1 MKKILLCT
9 FMLCCCI
16 SSMFADRWT
25 DENGVEWE
33 FWTNGNEATI
43 TLARNFGTEVSVP
56 EKIIGVAA
64 YPDEN
69 GNPFTQEFTVT
80 SIGDGSGVFSEGKE
94 NLTKVILPST
104 IKTIGNWAF
113 NECSALKSVDLS
125 ACTKIGDYAFN
136 SCSSLT
142 SAGDLSNCI
151 SIGGS
156 AFYSCSKLTSIDLS
170 ACTKIG
176 DYAFHGC
183 STLTSVGDLSA
194 CTSIGNAAFQNC
206 SALTS
211 VDLSNCESLGN
222 QAFDVCKNLTSIGSL
237 SKCKKM
243 GEYAFAV
250 CEKLEEVGDL
260 SNCTSMGIGVFA
272 LCYSLKSVD
281 VSHLT
286 SIKNRMFDECH
297 SLTSVGNLKNCTSIG
312 EEAFSECY
320 SLTSVGDLSAC
331 KTIENYAFD
340 KCISLTT
347 IGDLSVCT
355 AIGECAFMSCGN
367 ITSIGNL
374 PNLKTIGRAAF
385 SCSDF
390 WNKQIESNQTVMPS
404 LETIGDIPLC
414 EYIGGGAFSGNSA
427 LTTIGDLSSCT
438 TIDGGAFSYCSSLS
452 TIGDLSA
459 CISIGSDA
467 FSGCSSLTTIEDLS
481 ACISI
486 GDNAFM
492 SCTSLINMD
501 LQNCTTIGTG
511 AFYGCTSLAN
521 IGNLLNCVN
530 IEKCAFYNCV
540 SLSCVGNLPKCQIIG
555 ENAFANSNY
564 LEGDQTTSSLKTIG
578 DLSACISIEKGA
590 FMGCSSLQSIGG
602 LPECKSL
609 GDDVFSGCTSLQ
621 SIGELPKC
629 ISIGDGTFNGCSSL
643 KEIDLRMC
651 TTISNNAFSYCE
663 ALTKVGDLSKCISI
677 GDNAFQ
683 NCVSLNEIGDLTAC
697 ESIGSSAFAACSSLK
712 SIGNLSA
719 CKHIGNLAFAYK
731 PMWLGGTYPPMS
743 LSTIGDLS
751 SCESI
756 GDNAFLG
763 CNDLKYIVLPST
775 PPTLGKHNPLGDFL
789 MLRVPEQN
797 IPVYQSTDVWKE
809 PAIANRIIT
818 ISDNIDYNV
827 TNTAQSSTPGLS
839 KVIEDEDMLKV
850 VTLKVSG
857 TINSLDIIVMNN
869 WMPNLRWL
877 DLTDATIEECDHEY
891 YSGFKTQDN
900 VVGQRMFYEQDEYVS
915 IKLPKNIQ
923 MIDKDAFLG
932 CENLNSVTLYEGI
945 RQIGDNAFCNCNSIK
960 KIQIP
965 KGCKTIAGH
974 AFAHCGYLEEVII
987 GEGCEYIENS
997 AFFMCNLKNI
1007 AFPSSLQYIGSS
1019 AFSYNSNLTKISLP
1033 NQLRYIGWG
1042 AFSCCQNLVEL
1053 KIPSS
1058 VMTIDNEAF
1067 NDCDKLNKVYT
1078 YTLEPTSIIQETF
1091 STYPTATL
1099 YVPTTSRD
1107 IYRINTEWSQFLKI
1121 EEFDEEYEYFYIN
1134 KDYVLD
1140 DQTGVVGGKPDGDLN
1155 PGSGFI
1161 QEGTED
1167 QEMGDIH
1174 IKDDGNSSGSIIGD
1188 GNINAENLFFDMT
1201 IEGGRWYFFCFPFKV
1216 YLSDITCPGLH
1227 VWRKYDGAK
1236 RAEKGEGGW
1245 VDLDADEDH
1254 LKKGYG
1260 YIFQASQSGTL
1271 TLKVTKEQFG
1281 KFENADHHH
1290 AVEEHPAQDE
1300 NNASWNFMGNP
1311 HTSYYGIGE
1320 MGYDAPITI
1329 WTGTTYEAV
1338 RPGDDDYYLK
1348 PFQAFFVQKPE
1359 GTAEIAFDG
1368 DSRMTYLQSEQ
1379 AQKEAKV
1386 RRMARGINP
1395 DRLLVNLTLSDGTH
1409 TDKTRVVFNDKQS
1422 IGYEMACDAAKFMS
1436 TEGTPQ
1442 LYTLDNKHIRYA
1454 INERPNGDVTMGY
1467 SVSKEGT
1474 YTISVARMDK
1484 PMVLRD
1490 LEMGITFD
1498 LSNGDYTFTSKAG
1511 TNEKRFVLSANKG
1524 ETGIADIM
1532 KETGVNIMAVEG
1544 GIHISGLN
1552 GQTVYIYDLSG
1563 AAIATQTTDGTAAVK
1578 AGTYVIKV
1586 DNLST
1591 KLLVK

>member
-16 SSMFADRWT
+16 SSLFAQMWT
-25 DENGVEWE
+25 DENGVGWD
-33 FWTNGNEATI
+33 FLTNGNEATI

-56 EKIIGVAA
+56 EKVIGVAA

-69 GNPFTQEFTVT
+69 GNPFTQEYTVT
-80 SIGDGSGVFSEGKE
+80 SIGDGSSVFSEGKE

-104 IKTIGNWAF
+104 IKTIGAWVFAN
-113 NECSALKSVDLS
+113 CPALTSVENLS
-125 ACTKIGDYAFN
+125 NCTSIGDYAFN
-136 SCSSLT
+136 SCSALT
-142 SAGDLSNCI
+142 SVDLSN
-151 SIGGS
+151 
-156 AFYSCSKLTSIDLS
+156 
-170 ACTKIG
+170 
-176 DYAFHGC
+176 
-183 STLTSVGDLSA
+183 

-237 SKCKKM
+237 SKCKTM
-243 GEYAFAV
+243 GDYAFAV

-272 LCYSLKSVD
+272 LCSSLKSVD

-286 SIKNRMFDECH
+286 SIKERMFDGC
-297 SLTSVGNLKNCTSIG
+297 SALTSVGNLTKCTSIG
-312 EEAFSECY
+312 DQAFQNCSA
-320 SLTSVGDLSAC
+320 LTSVGDLSAC
-331 KTIENYAFD
+331 ASIGDYAF
-340 KCISLTT
+340 
-347 IGDLSVCT
+347 
-355 AIGECAFMSCGN
+355 
-367 ITSIGNL
+367 
-374 PNLKTIGRAAF
+374 PN
-385 SCSDF
+385 
-390 WNKQIESNQTVMPS
+390 
-404 LETIGDIPLC
+404 
-414 EYIGGGAFSGNSA
+414 
-427 LTTIGDLSSCT
+427 
-438 TIDGGAFSYCSSLS
+438 CSSLTS
-452 TIGDLSA
+452 IGDLSA
-459 CISIGSDA
+459 CTSIGDYA
-467 FSGCSSLTTIEDLS
+467 FEYCSSLTS
-481 ACISI
+481 
-486 GDNAFM
+486 
-492 SCTSLINMD
+492 
-501 LQNCTTIGTG
+501 
-511 AFYGCTSLAN
+511 
-521 IGNLLNCVN
+521 
-530 IEKCAFYNCV
+530 
-540 SLSCVGNLPKCQIIG
+540 
-555 ENAFANSNY
+555 
-564 LEGDQTTSSLKTIG
+564 IG
-578 DLSACISIEKGA
+578 DLSACTSIGDYA
-590 FMGCSSLQSIGG
+590 FEYCSSLTSIDLSNCTSIGNHAFFNCFALTDIDLSACTSIGDYAFGTYIMTEQDKGMSISSIGG
-602 LPECKSL
+602 LTACTTI
-609 GDDVFSGCTSLQ
+609 GNGAFSGCKALTAIPNLSHCTSIGNSVFSRCTSLKSINLTGYTDIPSGMFYKCTSLESVDGLSTCT
-621 SIGELPKC
+621 SIG
-629 ISIGDGTFNGCSSL
+629 S
-643 KEIDLRMC
+643 
-651 TTISNNAFSYCE
+651 NAFSYCSF
-663 ALTKVGDLSKCISI
+663 LTSVPDLPECETI
-677 GDNAFQ
+677 GDQAFY
-683 NCVSLNEIGDLTAC
+683 N
-697 ESIGSSAFAACSSLK
+697 CSSLK
-712 SIGNLSA
+712 TVGALPKCKTIGSE
-719 CKHIGNLAFAYK
+719 AFACVGYDD
-731 PMWLGGTYPPMS
+731 WINGNYQRIECESS
-743 LSTIGDLS
+743 LTSIGDLS
-751 SCESI
+751 ACTFI
-756 GDNAFLG
+756 GNFAFGG
-763 CNDLKYIVLPST
+763 CNVLKSITLPAV
-775 PPTLGKHNPLGDFL
+775 PPTLGNETAVGIYTLI
-789 MLRVPEQN
+789 RVPEQEVATYKAAN
-797 IPVYQSTDVWKE
+797 IWSDPTIV
-809 PAIANRIIT
+809 NRIVSST
-818 ISDNIDYNV
+818 GPIDYVV
-827 TNTAQSSTPGLS
+827 TNTALNTGTPGLA
-839 KVIEDEDMLKV
+839 KEIADEDMLKV

-857 TINSLDIIVMNN
+857 TINSYDIIVMNN

-877 DLTDATIEECDHEY
+877 DLTDATIEDCNYEY
-891 YSGFKTQDN
+891 YTGYTTSDN
-900 VVGQRMFYEQDEYVS
+900 VVGSHMFYDQDEYVS
-915 IKLPKNIQ
+915 IKLPKNTKWI
-923 MIDKDAFLG
+923 
-932 CENLNSVTLYEGI
+932 S
-945 RQIGDNAFCNCNSIK
+945 DNAFCQCDNLKEVVMYEGITMIGSDAFSRCHALPQISI
-960 KIQIP
+960 P
-965 KGCKTIAGH
+965 AGCKTIEWN
-974 AFAHCGYLEEVII
+974 AFYYCTTLKQVII
-987 GEGCEYIENS
+987 GEGCENIQREAFS
-997 AFFMCNLKNI
+997 ACGQLKTI
-1007 AFPSSLQYIGSS
+1007 AFPTTLKRIEEY
-1019 AFSYNSNLTKISLP
+1019 AFSGCSSLTKISLP
-1033 NQLRYIGWG
+1033 KQLNSIGNG
-1042 AFSCCQNLVEL
+1042 AFSNCSNLEEL
-1053 KIPSS
+1053 RIPSS
-1058 VMTIDNEAF
+1058 VMNIGNYAF
-1067 NDCDKLNKVYT
+1067 SSCYNLKDVYT
-1078 YTLEPTSIIQETF
+1078 YTIEPTSIIQETF
-1091 STYPTATL
+1091 SNYQATTL
-1099 YVPTTSRD
+1099 HVPYTSRA
-1107 IYRINTEWSQFLKI
+1107 IYRINTEWSQFLNSG
-1121 EEFDEEYEYFYIN
+1121 EFDIIKEPYEYFYIN
-1134 KDYVLD
+1134 KDFMLD
-1140 DQTGVVGGKPDGDLN
+1140 DQTGVIEGKPDGDFN

-1174 IKDDGNSSGSIIGD
+1174 IKDDGNTSGSIIGD
-1188 GNINAENLFFDMT
+1188 GNINADNLFFDMT

-1271 TLKVTKEQFG
+1271 TLKVTKAQFG

-1348 PFQAFFVQKPE
+1348 PFQAFFVQKPV
-1359 GTAEIAFDG
+1359 GTDEIAFDG

-1379 AQKEAKV
+1379 AQKEAKA

-1422 IGYEMACDAAKFMS
+1422 MGYEMACDAAKFMS

-1511 TNEKRFVLSANKG
+1511 TNEKRFVLSANQG

>member
-1 MKKILLCT
+1 MKRILLCT

-16 SSMFADRWT
+16 SSLFAQMGTWT
-25 DENGVEWE
+25 DENGVGWE
-33 FWTNGNEATI
+33 FQAYSHGEATI
-43 TLARNFGTEVSVP
+43 TRAYNFGTEVVVP
-56 EKIIGVAA
+56 GKVTMEW
-64 YPDEN
+64 PDAN
-69 GNPFTQEFTVT
+69 VGSITQEYTVT
-80 SIGDGSGVFSEGKE
+80 GLESQVFWEGRE

-104 IKTIGNWAF
+104 IKTIGNRAF

-125 ACTKIGDYAFN
+125 ACTTIGYEAFY
-136 SCSSLT
+136 CCTALT
-142 SAGDLSNCI
+142 SVGDLSACT
-151 SIGGS
+151 SIGAGAFNHCS
-156 AFYSCSKLTSIDLS
+156 ALTSVDLS

-176 DYAFHGC
+176 DYTFNSC
-183 STLTSVGDLSA
+183 SALTSVGDLSN
-194 CTSIGNAAFQNC
+194 CSSIGNAAFQNC

-222 QAFDVCKNLTSIGSL
+222 QAFDVCRNLTSIGSL
-237 SKCKKM
+237 SNCKTM
-243 GEYAFAV
+243 GDYALAV

-260 SNCTSMGIGVFA
+260 SNCTSMGIGIFA
-272 LCYSLKSVD
+272 ECFSLKSVD

-286 SIKNRMFDECH
+286 SINERMFDGC
-297 SLTSVGNLKNCTSIG
+297 SALISVGNLTKCTSIDKQ
-312 EEAFSECY
+312 AFQDCSALKSIPDLPEC
-320 SLTSVGDLSAC
+320 
-331 KTIENYAFD
+331 
-340 KCISLTT
+340 
-347 IGDLSVCT
+347 
-355 AIGECAFMSCGN
+355 
-367 ITSIGNL
+367 
-374 PNLKTIGRAAF
+374 
-385 SCSDF
+385 
-390 WNKQIESNQTVMPS
+390 
-404 LETIGDIPLC
+404 ETIGDQ
-414 EYIGGGAFSGNSA
+414 AFYN
-427 LTTIGDLSSCT
+427 
-438 TIDGGAFSYCSSLS
+438 CSSLTTVGALPKCKTIGS
-452 TIGDLSA
+452 QAFACFDYEEWIDGIYHRNENRSSLTSIGDLSA
-459 CISIGSDA
+459 CTSIGNDA
-467 FSGCSSLTTIEDLS
+467 F
-481 ACISI
+481 A
-486 GDNAFM
+486 
-492 SCTSLINMD
+492 SC
-501 LQNCTTIGTG
+501 
-511 AFYGCTSLAN
+511 
-521 IGNLLNCVN
+521 
-530 IEKCAFYNCV
+530 
-540 SLSCVGNLPKCQIIG
+540 
-555 ENAFANSNY
+555 
-564 LEGDQTTSSLKTIG
+564 
-578 DLSACISIEKGA
+578 
-590 FMGCSSLQSIGG
+590 
-602 LPECKSL
+602 
-609 GDDVFSGCTSLQ
+609 DV
-621 SIGELPKC
+621 
-629 ISIGDGTFNGCSSL
+629 
-643 KEIDLRMC
+643 
-651 TTISNNAFSYCE
+651 
-663 ALTKVGDLSKCISI
+663 
-677 GDNAFQ
+677 
-683 NCVSLNEIGDLTAC
+683 
-697 ESIGSSAFAACSSLK
+697 LK
-712 SIGNLSA
+712 SI
-719 CKHIGNLAFAYK
+719 
-731 PMWLGGTYPPMS
+731 T
-743 LSTIGDLS
+743 
-751 SCESI
+751 
-756 GDNAFLG
+756 
-763 CNDLKYIVLPST
+763 LPSA
-775 PPTLGKHNPLGDFL
+775 PPTLMNTNSVGTYILI
-789 MLRVPEQN
+789 RVPEQDIATYKAAN
-797 IPVYQSTDVWKE
+797 IWSDPIIK
-809 PAIANRIIT
+809 NRII
-818 ISDNIDYNV
+818 SSNGSIDYVV
-827 TNTAQSSTPGLS
+827 TNTALNTGTPGLA
-839 KVIEDEDMLKV
+839 KEIADEDMLKV

-857 TINSLDIIVMNN
+857 TINSYDIIAMNN

-877 DLTDATIEECDHEY
+877 DLTDATIEACDYEY
-891 YSGFKTQDN
+891 YTGEKTTDN
-900 VVGQRMFYEQDEYVS
+900 VIGNCMFKDQDEYVS
-915 IKLPKNIQ
+915 IKLPKNVVNIGNE
-923 MIDKDAFLG
+923 AFFRCSNLKEVVMHKGVTSIGENTFGGCGNLSEILIPEG
-932 CENLNSVTLYEGI
+932 CERIGYYAFQQCSKLNSV
-945 RQIGDNAFCNCNSIK
+945 
-960 KIQIP
+960 
-965 KGCKTIAGH
+965 
-974 AFAHCGYLEEVII
+974 
-987 GEGCEYIENS
+987 
-997 AFFMCNLKNI
+997 
-1007 AFPSSLQYIGSS
+1007 AFPTSLKSIDNYAFESCSS
-1019 AFSYNSNLTKISLP
+1019 LTKISLP
-1033 NQLRYIGWG
+1033 EQLNSIGYG
-1042 AFSCCQNLVEL
+1042 AFSRCSNLEEL
-1053 KIPSS
+1053 RIPSS
-1058 VMTIDNEAF
+1058 VMYIGNEAF
-1067 NDCDKLNKVYT
+1067 NYCDKLKDVYT
-1078 YTLEPTSIIQETF
+1078 YTIEPTTIIQETF
-1091 STYPTATL
+1091 SNYQTATL
-1099 YVPTTSRD
+1099 HVPYTSRA
-1107 IYRINTEWSQFLKI
+1107 IYRINTEWSQFLNSG
-1121 EEFDEEYEYFYIN
+1121 EFDIIKEPYEYFYIN

-1140 DQTGVVGGKPDGDLN
+1140 DQTGVIEGKPDGDFN

-1188 GNINAENLFFDMT
+1188 GNINADNLFFDMT

-1271 TLKVTKEQFG
+1271 TLKVTKAQFG

-1348 PFQAFFVQKPE
+1348 PFQAFFVQKPV
-1359 GTAEIAFDG
+1359 GTDEIAFEG

-1379 AQKEAKV
+1379 AQKEAKA

-1395 DRLLVNLTLSDGTH
+1395 DRLLVNLTLTDGTH

-1422 IGYEMACDAAKFMS
+1422 MGYEMACDAAKFMS

-1511 TNEKRFVLSANKG
+1511 TNEKRFVLSANQS

>member
-16 SSMFADRWT
+16 SSMFADSWT
-25 DENGVEWE
+25 DENGVRWD
-33 FWTNGNEATI
+33 FDTNGNEATI
-43 TLARNFGTEVSVP
+43 TRAYSYGTEVVVP
-56 EKIIGVAA
+56 GKVIGVAA

-69 GNPFTQEFTVT
+69 GNPFTQEYTVT
-80 SIGDGSGVFSEGKE
+80 SLGDVFLEGKE

-104 IKTIGNWAF
+104 IKTIGAWVFAN
-113 NECSALKSVDLS
+113 CPALTSVDLS
-125 ACTKIGDYAFN
+125 N
-136 SCSSLT
+136 
-142 SAGDLSNCI
+142 
-151 SIGGS
+151 
-156 AFYSCSKLTSIDLS
+156 
-170 ACTKIG
+170 
-176 DYAFHGC
+176 
-183 STLTSVGDLSA
+183 

-211 VDLSNCESLGN
+211 VDLSNCESIGK
-222 QAFDVCKNLTSIGSL
+222 QAFDVCRNLTDIGSL
-237 SKCKKM
+237 SKCKTM

-272 LCYSLKSVD
+272 LCSSLKSVD

-286 SIKNRMFDECH
+286 SIKSRMFDECH

-340 KCISLTT
+340 NCISLTT
-347 IGDLSVCT
+347 IGELSVCESIGVRTFHDCTSLT
-355 AIGECAFMSCGN
+355 A
-367 ITSIGNL
+367 IGNL
-374 PNLKTIGRAAF
+374 PKCKSIGEEAFLCDWFYKNIDGESVHTICNSTLK
-385 SCSDF
+385 S
-390 WNKQIESNQTVMPS
+390 V
-404 LETIGDIPLC
+404 GDLPVCNSIKN
-414 EYIGGGAFSGNSA
+414 GAFAQCSA
-427 LTTIGDLSSCT
+427 LTS
-438 TIDGGAFSYCSSLS
+438 
-452 TIGDLSA
+452 IGDLSA
-459 CISIGSDA
+459 CTNIGTSAFNNCSKLTSI
-467 FSGCSSLTTIEDLS
+467 DLS
-481 ACISI
+481 ACMSIGNSAFYSCSALTSVDLSNCTSI
-486 GDNAFM
+486 GDNAFPY
-492 SCTSLINMD
+492 C
-501 LQNCTTIGTG
+501 
-511 AFYGCTSLAN
+511 
-521 IGNLLNCVN
+521 
-530 IEKCAFYNCV
+530 
-540 SLSCVGNLPKCQIIG
+540 
-555 ENAFANSNY
+555 
-564 LEGDQTTSSLKTIG
+564 SSLTSVG
-578 DLSACISIEKGA
+578 DLSACTSIGERT
-590 FMGCSSLQSIGG
+590 FEYCSSLTSVD
-602 LPECKSL
+602 LSN
-609 GDDVFSGCTSLQ
+609 CT
-621 SIGELPKC
+621 
-629 ISIGDGTFNGCSSL
+629 SIGDYAFFNCFAL
-643 KEIDLRMC
+643 TDIDLSAC
-651 TTISNNAFSYCE
+651 T
-663 ALTKVGDLSKCISI
+663 SI
-677 GDNAFQ
+677 GDYAFGTQ
-683 NCVSLNEIGDLTAC
+683 IITEQDRGMSISSIGDLTAC
-697 ESIGSSAFAACSSLK
+697 TTIGNGAFSGCKALTTIPNLSHCTSIGNSVFSYCTSLKRVNLTGYTDIPNGMFSHCTSLESVDGLSTCTSIGSNAFSSCSSLTSMPDLPECETIGDQAFYNCSSLK
-712 SIGNLSA
+712 TVGALPKCKTIGSEAFACLGYEEWIDGIYHRYENRSSLTSIGALPA
-719 CKHIGNLAFAYK
+719 CTFIGHFAFGECDK
-731 PMWLGGTYPPMS
+731 LK
-743 LSTIGDLS
+743 
-751 SCESI
+751 SI
-756 GDNAFLG
+756 T
-763 CNDLKYIVLPST
+763 LPSV
-775 PPTLGKHNPLGDFL
+775 PPTLENETAVGIYTLI
-789 MLRVPEQN
+789 RVPEQEVATYKAAN
-797 IPVYQSTDVWKE
+797 IWSDPTIV
-809 PAIANRIIT
+809 NRIVSST
-818 ISDNIDYNV
+818 GPIDYVV
-827 TNTAQSSTPGLS
+827 TNTAQSNSPGLA
-839 KVIEDEDMLKV
+839 KVIDDEDMLKV

-857 TINSLDIIVMNN
+857 TINSYDIIVMNN

-877 DLTDATIEECDHEY
+877 DLTDATIEECNYEY
-891 YSGFKTQDN
+891 YTGYTTIDS
-900 VVGQRMFYEQDEYVS
+900 VVSNNMFYDQDEYVS
-915 IKLPKNIQ
+915 IKLPKNT
-923 MIDKDAFLG
+923 KW
-932 CENLNSVTLYEGI
+932 
-945 RQIGDNAFCNCNSIK
+945 IGDNAFWGCNNLKEVVMYEGVK
-960 KIQIP
+960 KIGYNAFGSCNALPQIKIP
-965 KGCKTIAGH
+965 ADCNTIGSH
-974 AFAHCGYLEEVII
+974 AFQYCAALQEVII
-987 GEGCEYIENS
+987 GEGCEYIEWG
-997 AFFMCNLKNI
+997 AFSSCGQLKTI
-1007 AFPSSLQYIGSS
+1007 AFPSTLKQIDGCAFENCSSL
-1019 AFSYNSNLTKISLP
+1019 AKISLP
-1033 NQLRYIGWG
+1033 KRLNSIGDI
-1042 AFSCCQNLVEL
+1042 AFSYCRNLEEL
-1053 KIPSS
+1053 RIPSS
-1058 VMTIDNEAF
+1058 VMTLGNSAF
-1067 NDCDKLNKVYT
+1067 RGCNKLNKVYT
-1078 YTLEPTSIIQETF
+1078 YTLEPTNIIQETF

-1121 EEFDEEYEYFYIN
+1121 EEFDDEYEYFYIN

-1140 DQTGVVGGKPDGDLN
+1140 DQTGVVSGKPDGDLN

-1188 GNINAENLFFDMT
+1188 GNIDADNLFFDMT

-1216 YLSDITCPGLH
+1216 YLSDITCPGQH

-1290 AVEEHPAQDE
+1290 AVEEHPAEDE

-1368 DSRMTYLQSEQ
+1368 DCRMTYLQSEQ
-1379 AQKEAKV
+1379 AQKEAKA

-1422 IGYEMACDAAKFMS
+1422 MGYEMACDAAKFMS

-1511 TNEKRFVLSANKG
+1511 TNEKRFVLSANQS

>member
-16 SSMFADRWT
+16 SSLFAQMGTLT
-25 DENGVEWE
+25 DENGVSWE
-33 FWTNGNEATI
+33 CCIGANVNEATI
-43 TLARNFGTEVSVP
+43 IRAYNFGTEVTAP
-56 EKIIGVAA
+56 EKVTIVL
-64 YPDEN
+64 PDGN
-69 GNPFTQEFTVT
+69 GSSITQECTVT
-80 SIGDGSGVFSEGKE
+80 GIGFDDNYYHEPVFGTGRE
-94 NLTKVILPST
+94 NITKVILPST
-104 IKTIGNWAF
+104 IKVIGKNVF
-113 NECSALKSVDLS
+113 D
-125 ACTKIGDYAFN
+125 G
-136 SCSSLT
+136 CSSLT
-142 SAGDLSNCI
+142 NVGGLSNCI
-151 SIGGS
+151 SIGSS
-156 AFYSCSKLTSIDLS
+156 AFSGCSSLQSVGDLPVCTSIGSNAFNSCYALESIGDLPECVTINERAFYNCLSLKSIGNLPKCEVIGDGAFLCEDYYESIDGVGQWIGANSSLASIGNLSACKTIGVKAFYNCDELTTIGDLLACESIKSEAFCSCDKLTSINLP
-170 ACTKIG
+170 
-176 DYAFHGC
+176 
-183 STLTSVGDLSA
+183 A

-237 SKCKKM
+237 SKCKTL

-272 LCYSLKSVD
+272 LCSSLKSVD

-286 SIKNRMFDECH
+286 SIKERMFDGC
-297 SLTSVGNLKNCTSIG
+297 S
-312 EEAFSECY
+312 A
-320 SLTSVGDLSAC
+320 LTSVGDLSNCTSIGNAAFQNCYALTNIGTPSVILVGNNAFYGC
-331 KTIENYAFD
+331 K
-340 KCISLTT
+340 SLTT
-347 IGDLSVCT
+347 TPNLSACSSIGSYVFSNCTSLKNADLTGCDSIPSGMFSGCTSLESVGGLSTCTSIGGFAFSYCSALTSIPDLPECETIGNEAFYNCSSLTSIGDLSVCT
-355 AIGECAFMSCGN
+355 
-367 ITSIGNL
+367 
-374 PNLKTIGRAAF
+374 
-385 SCSDF
+385 
-390 WNKQIESNQTVMPS
+390 
-404 LETIGDIPLC
+404 
-414 EYIGGGAFSGNSA
+414 
-427 LTTIGDLSSCT
+427 
-438 TIDGGAFSYCSSLS
+438 
-452 TIGDLSA
+452 
-459 CISIGSDA
+459 
-467 FSGCSSLTTIEDLS
+467 
-481 ACISI
+481 
-486 GDNAFM
+486 
-492 SCTSLINMD
+492 
-501 LQNCTTIGTG
+501 
-511 AFYGCTSLAN
+511 
-521 IGNLLNCVN
+521 
-530 IEKCAFYNCV
+530 
-540 SLSCVGNLPKCQIIG
+540 
-555 ENAFANSNY
+555 
-564 LEGDQTTSSLKTIG
+564 
-578 DLSACISIEKGA
+578 
-590 FMGCSSLQSIGG
+590 SIGG
-602 LPECKSL
+602 MAFEGC
-609 GDDVFSGCTSLQ
+609 DV
-621 SIGELPKC
+621 
-629 ISIGDGTFNGCSSL
+629 
-643 KEIDLRMC
+643 
-651 TTISNNAFSYCE
+651 
-663 ALTKVGDLSKCISI
+663 
-677 GDNAFQ
+677 
-683 NCVSLNEIGDLTAC
+683 
-697 ESIGSSAFAACSSLK
+697 LK
-712 SIGNLSA
+712 SI
-719 CKHIGNLAFAYK
+719 
-731 PMWLGGTYPPMS
+731 T
-743 LSTIGDLS
+743 
-751 SCESI
+751 
-756 GDNAFLG
+756 
-763 CNDLKYIVLPST
+763 LPST
-775 PPTLGKHNPLGDFL
+775 PPTLAHASSVGTY
-789 MLRVPEQN
+789 MLIRVPEQDIATYKAAN
-797 IPVYQSTDVWKE
+797 IWSDPSIK
-809 PAIANRIIT
+809 NRII
-818 ISDNIDYNV
+818 SSNGPIDYVV
-827 TNTAQSSTPGLS
+827 TNTALNTGTPGLA
-839 KVIEDEDMLKV
+839 KEIADEDMLKV

-857 TINSLDIIVMNN
+857 TINSYDIIAMNN

-877 DLTDATIEECDHEY
+877 DLTDATIEACDYEY
-891 YSGFKTQDN
+891 YTGEKTTDN
-900 VVGQRMFYEQDEYVS
+900 VIGNCMFKDQDEYVS
-915 IKLPKNIQ
+915 IKLPKNVVSIGNE
-923 MIDKDAFLG
+923 AFRN
-932 CENLNSVTLYEGI
+932 CDNLKEVVMHEGVTS
-945 RQIGDNAFCNCNSIK
+945 IGEWAFHECRNLPEIL
-960 KIQIP
+960 IP
-965 KGCKTIAGH
+965 
-974 AFAHCGYLEEVII
+974 
-987 GEGCEYIENS
+987 EGCESIGYYAFYFCSKLKTVAFPTTLKSIDYS
-997 AFFMCNLKNI
+997 AFEFC
-1007 AFPSSLQYIGSS
+1007 SS
-1019 AFSYNSNLTKISLP
+1019 LTKISLP
-1033 NQLRYIGWG
+1033 EQLNSIGYS
-1042 AFSCCQNLVEL
+1042 AFAYCSNLEEL

-1058 VMTIDNEAF
+1058 VMYIGNEAF
-1067 NDCDKLNKVYT
+1067 RYCDKLKDVYT
-1078 YTLEPTSIIQETF
+1078 YTIEPTTIIQETF
-1091 STYPTATL
+1091 SNYQTATL
-1099 YVPTTSRD
+1099 HVPYTSRA
-1107 IYRINTEWSQFLKI
+1107 IYRINTEWSQFLNSG
-1121 EEFDEEYEYFYIN
+1121 EFDIIKEPYEYFYIN

-1140 DQTGVVGGKPDGDLN
+1140 DQTGVIEGKPDGDFN

-1174 IKDDGNSSGSIIGD
+1174 IKDDGNTSGSIIGN
-1188 GNINAENLFFDMT
+1188 GNIDADNLFFDMT

-1216 YLSDITCPGLH
+1216 YLSDITCPGQH
-1227 VWRKYDGAK
+1227 VWRKYDGKK

-1290 AVEEHPAQDE
+1290 AVEEHPAEDE

-1359 GTAEIAFDG
+1359 GTDEIAFEG

-1379 AQKEAKV
+1379 AQKEAKA

-1395 DRLLVNLTLSDGTH
+1395 DRLLVNLTLTDGTH

-1511 TNEKRFVLSANKG
+1511 TNEKRFVLSANQS

-1563 AAIATQTTDGTAAVK
+1563 AAIATQATDGTAAVK

-1586 DNLST
+1586 DSLST